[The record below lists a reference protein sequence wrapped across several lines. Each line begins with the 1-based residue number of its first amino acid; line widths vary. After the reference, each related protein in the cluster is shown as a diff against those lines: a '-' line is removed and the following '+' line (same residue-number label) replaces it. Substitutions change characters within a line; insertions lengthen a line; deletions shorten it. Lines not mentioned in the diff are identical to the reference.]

1 MTAPDSPAPDVTATD
16 PAILAAEA
24 ELARL
29 RAEADAAEAQLKAA
43 QARAAL
49 AAAEA
54 AAAKAKAT
62 GAPAQPASS
71 SSQASSEPL
80 PAVPHEPA
88 PTDTGI
94 PTAGETAADATQGP
108 ARAPS
113 SPPATQ
119 EQTSPPTVSPTQA
132 TPTEPNQRTIP
143 PTQAGPLDQE
153 DIEKVTSGY
162 TFEEATLDLGALLN
176 GDPVPSAQIRIPLG
190 MMNRHG
196 LVAGATGTG
205 KTRTLQGLAEQL
217 AAKGVPVFAADIKG
231 DLSGVATPGE
241 PSEKLLARTEA
252 IGQDWKPE
260 ASATEYFALGGI
272 GKGVPVRATVSG
284 FGPLL
289 LSKVLGLNDTQESSL
304 GLVFHYADANGL
316 ALVDLSDLRA
326 VLSHLTSAEG
336 KAELKEL
343 GGLSAATAGVILR
356 ELITFADAGA
366 DVFFGE
372 PEFDVADFIRTAP
385 DGRGIIS
392 LLEVPGVIDKP
403 ALFSTFLMYLLAEL
417 FEILP
422 EVGDADKPKLVFFFD
437 EAHLLFK
444 DASKDFLAAIVQ
456 TVRLIRSKGVGV
468 FFVTQTPKDVPSDV
482 LAQLGS
488 RVQHALRAFTPDDAK
503 ALRATVGTYPKSGYD
518 LERVLQELGTG
529 EAIVTVMSEKGAPT
543 PVAWTRLRAPQ
554 GLMSPTPDPAIEA
567 AVKASPLLAKY
578 GTAIDRESAR
588 EILTAKMKAA
598 DDAAAAEDAAL
609 VKAKADAE
617 YAKQKAAIDKQ
628 QAAAD
633 KSSAAAEKKAQQEY
647 ERLLKKTAGTT
658 RTSRSTQKSP
668 LDQILNSKSTQTIL
682 GGVIRGIFGT
692 GRR

>member
-1 MTAPDSPAPDVTATD
+1 MTAPETPD
-16 PAILAAEA
+16 PAVAAAEA
-24 ELARL
+24 ELTRL
-29 RAEADAAEAQLKAA
+29 RAEAEAAEAQLNAA
-43 QARAAL
+43 QAKAAL

-54 AAAKAKAT
+54 EAAKARAGVVSET
-62 GAPAQPASS
+62 ADQAPESAGAPAPDPATPASAPQVPAPQPS
-71 SSQASSEPL
+71 ASSPQ
-80 PAVPHEPA
+80 
-88 PTDTGI
+88 
-94 PTAGETAADATQGP
+94 DA
-108 ARAPS
+108 
-113 SPPATQ
+113 
-119 EQTSPPTVSPTQA
+119 
-132 TPTEPNQRTIP
+132 
-143 PTQAGPLDQE
+143 PLDPEQV
-153 DIEKVTSGY
+153 EKIASGY
-162 TFEEATLDLGALLN
+162 AFEGTTLDLGALVN
-176 GDPVPSAQIRIPLG
+176 GDPVPEAQVRIPLG

-241 PSEKLLARTEA
+241 PNEKLLARTQA

-260 ASATEYFALGGI
+260 ASVTDYFALGGI

-289 LSKVLGLNDTQESSL
+289 LSKVLGLNETQESSL
-304 GLVFHYADANGL
+304 GLVFHYADQQGL

-326 VLSHLTSAEG
+326 VLTYLTSDDG
-336 KAELKEL
+336 KAELKDL

-356 ELITFADAGA
+356 ELITFADEGA

-372 PEFDVADFIRTAP
+372 PEFEVADFLRTAP
-385 DGRGIIS
+385 DGRGVIS
-392 LLEVPGVIDKP
+392 LLEVPGVVDKP

-422 EVGDADKPKLVFFFD
+422 EVGDLDKPKLVFFFD

-598 DDAAAAEDAAL
+598 DDAAAAEEAAL
-609 VKAKADAE
+609 AKAKADAE
-617 YAKQKAAIDKQ
+617 FAKQQAAIDKA

-633 KSSAAAEKKAQQEY
+633 KKAQQEY
-647 ERLLKKTAGTT
+647 ERLLKKTQGTT
-658 RTSRSTQKSP
+658 RTSRTAQKSP
-668 LDQILNSKSTQTIL
+668 IEQILGSKTTQTIL
-682 GGVIRGIFGT
+682 NGVIRGVFGT